1 MTVSD
6 AQKAYEYRDLYV
18 EAEARAVAAEQRA
31 TAAEAELAEVR
42 RQLADVDEALT
53 DLQDRV
59 NGHLPLAK
67 VRG

>member
-6 AQKAYEYRDLYV
+6 AQKVDQYRDLYV
-18 EAEARAVAAEQRA
+18 EAEARAQAAEI
-31 TAAEAELAEVR
+31 ELAEVR
-42 RQLADVDEALT
+42 RQLADDVDEALT

-59 NGHLPLAK
+59 NGHLPLTK

>member
-1 MTVSD
+1 MTVTD
-6 AQKAYEYRDLYV
+6 AQRADQYRDLYV
-18 EAEARAVAAEQRA
+18 EAEARAQAAE
-31 TAAEAELAEVR
+31 TELADVR
-42 RQLADVDEALT
+42 RQLADADEALT